1 MLTHGVSEFR
11 RNEDAVD
18 ALVEEIREV
27 GFAVV
32 EGVLTEEQLAE
43 MRRRIDEVYD
53 QQVEEVGGLE
63 RLALIN
69 DLDVARGLLAYDD
82 MFVEMAA
89 MPQVIEVVQRFLG
102 EYIVLSSQNGIINR
116 PSDELFQVTWH
127 RDLQYRHFTSSRPL
141 AMSALF
147 AIDEFSAETGGTH
160 FLPGSHRSEKF
171 PSPEYV
177 ERHQVV
183 AKAPAG
189 SVVIFDAM
197 AYHRAGANTSGRVR
211 RAVNHIYGVP
221 NIQQQI
227 SLPSALG
234 GRFED
239 DPRLRRLLGYEAPPA
254 ASTLDWRER
263 KLALAGA
270 GLQRAEAAQLR

>member
-1 MLTHGVSEFR
+1 MLTHGISEFH

-18 ALVEEIREV
+18 LLVEEIREV
-27 GFAVV
+27 GFT
-32 EGVLTEEQLAE
+32 VLESVFSEAQVSE
-43 MRRRIDEVYD
+43 MRERIDEIYE

-63 RLALIN
+63 RLLLIN
-69 DLDVARGLLAYDD
+69 DVDVARCLLSYDD

-89 MPQVIEVVQRFLG
+89 NPRVIEVVQRFLG
-102 EYIVLSSQNGIINR
+102 EYIVLSSQNAIINR
-116 PSDELFQVTWH
+116 PTDDLFQVTWH

-147 AIDEFSAETGGTH
+147 CIDEFSPETGGTH
-160 FLPGSHRSEKF
+160 LLPGSHRSEKF

-177 ERHQVV
+177 ERHALV
-183 AKAPAG
+183 ANASAG
-189 SVVIFDAM
+189 SVVIFDSM
-197 AYHRAGANTSGRVR
+197 VYHRAGANTSGRVR

-254 ASTLDWRER
+254 ASTVDWREK
-263 KLALAGA
+263 KLAAAGHGA
-270 GLQRAEAAQLR
+270 RAEASRLR

>member
-1 MLTHGVSEFR
+1 MLTHGVSEFH
-11 RNEDAVD
+11 RNESAGD

-32 EGVLTEEQLAE
+32 PGVLTDEQLAE
-43 MRRRIDEVYD
+43 MRRRIDEIYE
-53 QQVEEVGGLE
+53 QQVDEIGGLE

-69 DLDVARGLLAYDD
+69 DVDVARCLLSYDD
-82 MFVEMAA
+82 IFVEMAGL
-89 MPQVIEVVQRFLG
+89 PRVIEVVERFLG
-102 EYIVLSSQNGIINR
+102 EYIVLSSQNAIINR
-116 PSDELFQVTWH
+116 PSDDLFQVTWH

-147 AIDEFSAETGGTH
+147 AIDEFSTETGGTH

-171 PSPEYV
+171 PSPDYV

-227 SLPSALG
+227 SLPMALG
-234 GRFED
+234 GRFEN
-239 DPRLRRLLGYEAPPA
+239 DPRLRR
-254 ASTLDWRER
+254 
-263 KLALAGA
+263 
-270 GLQRAEAAQLR
+270 